1 MSEGATVTEGAEPPE
16 ADAEPA
22 ERRRRG
28 WVSLYAVAFALMLVA
43 GAVLGVSARGFLN
56 SFTLLWTSIILSG
69 AAILVAIV
77 NLFLPRR

>member
-1 MSEGATVTEGAEPPE
+1 MTEDPEPTRTDADESEH
-16 ADAEPA
+16 
-22 ERRRRG
+22 RRRG
-28 WVSLYAVAFALMLVA
+28 WVSLYAVAFALMLLA

-56 SFTLLWTSIILSG
+56 SFTLLWVSIVLSG